1 MIDLEER
8 DVHFKCQRGSTRRS
22 PAPGLPSPSQP
33 LLFLFFPSHLNSQ
46 LSSSPCHLPYTAP
59 REHPHTILELSSRY
73 TSPPDRPTSNN
84 ITTDTMNS
92 LPLPVADLD
101 ATKVATS
108 PFGFDDRILSS
119 NLQKRYTTIS
129 IPATYGRLDSGPT
142 PGVVAGIVLGT
153 VGGVC
158 LILYLTFL
166 TLNPGGLARGSASSI
181 IDEEE
186 VVVRSRRGGSSRR
199 SDVIEVVEE
208 RDRRDEYR
216 RRRAPDRVVV
226 EESTTG
232 TETTDE
238 SRDFIEVVEEESS
251 GLSTMSPPR
260 RPKSYRSGVRRVDPH
275 EYGGGSSRASLDY

>member
-1 MIDLEER
+1 M
-8 DVHFKCQRGSTRRS
+8 
-22 PAPGLPSPSQP
+22 
-33 LLFLFFPSHLNSQ
+33 
-46 LSSSPCHLPYTAP
+46 
-59 REHPHTILELSSRY
+59 
-73 TSPPDRPTSNN
+73 
-84 ITTDTMNS
+84 TD

-129 IPATYGRLDSGPT
+129 IPATYGHLYAGPA

-166 TLNPGGLARGSASSI
+166 ALNPGGLARGSASSI
-181 IDEEE
+181 TDEEE

-199 SDVIEVVEE
+199 SDMIEVVEE

-226 EESTTG
+226 EESMTG
-232 TETTDE
+232 TETTHD
-238 SRDFIEVVEEESS
+238 SRDFVEVVEEESS

-275 EYGGGSSRASLDY
+275 EYGGGSSHGSLDY